1 MESMHTIVIIL
12 LFFNRTIISMSE
24 QQEGSESQS
33 AVREVFIVKR
43 STKMDSD
50 EYVSVQLKSS
60 DDSIE
65 QLLEKAKAASI
76 LNPPQ
81 KSVTTKGVQ

>member
-1 MESMHTIVIIL
+1 MTEQNEIQGHSSTDESK
-12 LFFNRTIISMSE
+12 
-24 QQEGSESQS
+24 
-33 AVREVFIVKR
+33 VREVFIVKR

-65 QLLEKAKAASI
+65 KLLKKAVLASV
-76 LNPPQ
+76 LNIPQ
-81 KSVTTKGVQ
+81 KSITTKGVQ

>member
-1 MESMHTIVIIL
+1 MTKQNKTQEVQSSTNESK
-12 LFFNRTIISMSE
+12 
-24 QQEGSESQS
+24 
-33 AVREVFIVKR
+33 VREVFIVKR

-65 QLLEKAKAASI
+65 KLLKKAVLASV
-76 LNPPQ
+76 LNIPQ
-81 KSVTTKGVQ
+81 KSITTKGVQ

>member
-1 MESMHTIVIIL
+1 
-12 LFFNRTIISMSE
+12 MSE
-24 QQEGSESQS
+24 QPESNESESKESQS
-33 AVREVFIVKR
+33 KVREVFIVKR

-60 DDSIE
+60 EDSIE
-65 QLLEKAKAASI
+65 KLLKKAVLASV

-81 KSVTTKGVQ
+81 KSITTKGVQ

>member
-1 MESMHTIVIIL
+1 
-12 LFFNRTIISMSE
+12 MSE
-24 QQEGSESQS
+24 QPESNQSESKESQS
-33 AVREVFIVKR
+33 KVREVFIVKR

-65 QLLEKAKAASI
+65 KLLKKAVLASV
-76 LNPPQ
+76 LNTPQ
-81 KSVTTKGVQ
+81 KSITTKGVQ

>member
-1 MESMHTIVIIL
+1 
-12 LFFNRTIISMSE
+12 MSE

-65 QLLEKAKAASI
+65 QLLEKAKNASI
-76 LNPPQ
+76 LNTPQ

>member
-1 MESMHTIVIIL
+1 
-12 LFFNRTIISMSE
+12 MSE

-43 STKMDSD
+43 STRMDSD

-65 QLLEKAKAASI
+65 QLLEKAKNASI
-76 LNPPQ
+76 LNTPQ

>member
-1 MESMHTIVIIL
+1 
-12 LFFNRTIISMSE
+12 MSE
-24 QQEGSESQS
+24 QPESNQSESKESQS
-33 AVREVFIVKR
+33 KVREVFIVKR

-65 QLLEKAKAASI
+65 KLLKKAVLASV
-76 LNPPQ
+76 LNTPQ

>member
-1 MESMHTIVIIL
+1 
-12 LFFNRTIISMSE
+12 
-24 QQEGSESQS
+24 
-33 AVREVFIVKR
+33 
-43 STKMDSD
+43 MDSD

>member
-1 MESMHTIVIIL
+1 
-12 LFFNRTIISMSE
+12 MSE
-24 QQEGSESQS
+24 KPESNESQS
-33 AVREVFIVKR
+33 KVREVFIVKR

-65 QLLEKAKAASI
+65 KLLKKAVLASV
-76 LNPPQ
+76 LNTPQ
-81 KSVTTKGVQ
+81 KSITTKGVQ

>member
-1 MESMHTIVIIL
+1 
-12 LFFNRTIISMSE
+12 MSE
-24 QQEGSESQS
+24 ESESNELQS
-33 AVREVFIVKR
+33 KVREVFIVKR

-65 QLLEKAKAASI
+65 KLLKKALLASV
-76 LNPPQ
+76 LKTPQ
-81 KSVTTKGVQ
+81 KSITTRGVQ

>member
-1 MESMHTIVIIL
+1 MTKQNETQEVQSSTNESK
-12 LFFNRTIISMSE
+12 
-24 QQEGSESQS
+24 
-33 AVREVFIVKR
+33 VREVFIVKR

-65 QLLEKAKAASI
+65 KLLKKAVLASV
-76 LNPPQ
+76 LNTPQ
-81 KSVTTKGVQ
+81 KSITTKGVQ

>member
-1 MESMHTIVIIL
+1 
-12 LFFNRTIISMSE
+12 MSE
-24 QQEGSESQS
+24 QQESNESQS
-33 AVREVFIVKR
+33 KVREVFIVKR
-43 STKMDSD
+43 STKIDSD

-65 QLLEKAKAASI
+65 KLLKKAVLASV
-76 LNPPQ
+76 LNTPQ

>member
-1 MESMHTIVIIL
+1 MTEQNETQEVQSSTHESK
-12 LFFNRTIISMSE
+12 
-24 QQEGSESQS
+24 
-33 AVREVFIVKR
+33 VREVFIVKR

-65 QLLEKAKAASI
+65 KLLKKAVLASV
-76 LNPPQ
+76 LNIPQ
-81 KSVTTKGVQ
+81 KSITTKGVQ

>member
-1 MESMHTIVIIL
+1 MTEQKERQVQSSTNESK
-12 LFFNRTIISMSE
+12 
-24 QQEGSESQS
+24 
-33 AVREVFIVKR
+33 VREVFIVKR

-65 QLLEKAKAASI
+65 KLLKKAVLASV
-76 LNPPQ
+76 LNIPQ
-81 KSVTTKGVQ
+81 KSIATKGVQ

>member
-1 MESMHTIVIIL
+1 
-12 LFFNRTIISMSE
+12 MSE
-24 QQEGSESQS
+24 QPETNESESKESQS
-33 AVREVFIVKR
+33 KVREVFIVKR

-60 DDSIE
+60 EDSIE
-65 QLLEKAKAASI
+65 KLLKKAVLASV
-76 LNPPQ
+76 LNTPQ

>member
-1 MESMHTIVIIL
+1 
-12 LFFNRTIISMSE
+12 MSE

-50 EYVSVQLKSS
+50 EYVSVHLKSS

-81 KSVTTKGVQ
+81 KSITTKGVQ

>member
-1 MESMHTIVIIL
+1 MTEQNETQEVQSSTNESK
-12 LFFNRTIISMSE
+12 
-24 QQEGSESQS
+24 
-33 AVREVFIVKR
+33 VREVFIVKR

-65 QLLEKAKAASI
+65 KLLKKAVQASV
-76 LNPPQ
+76 LYAPQ
-81 KSVTTKGVQ
+81 KGITTKGVQ

>member
-1 MESMHTIVIIL
+1 
-12 LFFNRTIISMSE
+12 MSE
-24 QQEGSESQS
+24 KIEDKESQS
-33 AVREVFIVKR
+33 TVREVFIVKR

-65 QLLEKAKAASI
+65 KLLKKAVLASV
-76 LNPPQ
+76 LNTPQ

>member
-1 MESMHTIVIIL
+1 
-12 LFFNRTIISMSE
+12 MSE
-24 QQEGSESQS
+24 QPESNESQS
-33 AVREVFIVKR
+33 KMREVFIVKR

-65 QLLEKAKAASI
+65 KLLKKAVLASV
-76 LNPPQ
+76 LNTPQ
-81 KSVTTKGVQ
+81 KSITTKGVQ